1 MSGRESWDKR
11 EVLVR
16 DYCSISHKILQSEIL
31 RKLSET
37 LKRINVQIHYHRN
50 FSLFSSNDTKILFD
64 SCYFSLMGWFS
75 YCSPKMR
82 QTGRPAYNQATLQY
96 IQFTWSLVALF
107 DTPEVEGRGEWYIPQ
122 AHKTMTIAVAPRWPA
137 KTPSQTFQLIAVYT
151 TPLSLP
157 RKFTSLTS
165 HLGYRNEQIKI
176 KRQNRPCEEYHKR
189 YESCILEVCQ
199 LYLLNR

>member
-1 MSGRESWDKR
+1 MFRSIITGTFPFFHRMTRKYCLILAISLWWDGSAIVVRKCDKPADRLTIRQLCNTSNLLGRWLRSLTLLRWRGGENGIFPKHTKQWPSLWR
-11 EVLVR
+11 R
-16 DYCSISHKILQSEIL
+16 D
-31 RKLSET
+31 
-37 LKRINVQIHYHRN
+37 
-50 FSLFSSNDTKILFD
+50 D
-64 SCYFSLMGWFS
+64 
-75 YCSPKMR
+75 R
-82 QTGRPAYNQATLQY
+82 QRLLPRPFNT
-96 IQFTWSLVALF
+96 T
-107 DTPEVEGRGEWYIPQ
+107 
-122 AHKTMTIAVAPRWPA
+122 
-137 KTPSQTFQLIAVYT
+137 VYT

>member
-1 MSGRESWDKR
+1 MNVLQHTRNERNPCLKQNRPDRSYRDTLLTSLLPGIFACNINTLSGRESWDKR
-11 EVLVR
+11 EVLVK

-37 LKRINVQIHYHRN
+37 LKRINVQIHYHQN

-75 YCSPKMR
+75 YCCPKMR
-82 QTGRPAYNQATLQY
+82 QTGRPAYNQATRQY

-122 AHKTMTIAVAPRWPA
+122 AHKTMTIAVAPRNDR
-137 KTPSQTFQLIAVYT
+137 QRL
-151 TPLSLP
+151 LP
-157 RKFTSLTS
+157 RPF
-165 HLGYRNEQIKI
+165 NW
-176 KRQNRPCEEYHKR
+176 
-189 YESCILEVCQ
+189 
-199 LYLLNR
+199 